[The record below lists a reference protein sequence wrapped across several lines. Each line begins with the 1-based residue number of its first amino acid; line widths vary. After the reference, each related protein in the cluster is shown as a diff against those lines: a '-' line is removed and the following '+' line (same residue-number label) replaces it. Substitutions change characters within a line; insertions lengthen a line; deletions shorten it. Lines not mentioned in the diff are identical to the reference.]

1 MVSKTRQKCVSKPH
15 TCLTPIGTQAGALAF
30 KADAWESLCLH
41 FHSEL
46 ATSLFSFSTFFLFL
60 HFEPYTAMPK

>member
-1 MVSKTRQKCVSKPH
+1 
-15 TCLTPIGTQAGALAF
+15 LAF